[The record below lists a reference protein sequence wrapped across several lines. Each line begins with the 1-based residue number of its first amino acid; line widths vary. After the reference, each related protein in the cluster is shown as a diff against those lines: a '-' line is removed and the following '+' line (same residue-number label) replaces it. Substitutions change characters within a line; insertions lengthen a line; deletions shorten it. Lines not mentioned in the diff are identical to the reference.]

1 MNGTLIN
8 KIFTDEFSDIV
19 TTEVLMDYYGTMA
32 DLDREATK
40 DLSDGDE
47 TVETNHNVEVMN
59 ALTVLL
65 KEFMAP
71 DEFKQW
77 LSEMDDR
84 LSWKER
90 DND

>member
-1 MNGTLIN
+1 MLMNGTLIN

-19 TTEVLMDYYGTMA
+19 TTEVLMDYYETMA
-32 DLDREATK
+32 DLDKEATK
-40 DLSDGDE
+40 DLSAGDE
-47 TVETNHNVEVMN
+47 TEETNHNIEVMN

-71 DEFKQW
+71 DVFKQW
-77 LSEMDDR
+77 L
-84 LSWKER
+84 KER

>member
-1 MNGTLIN
+1 MSELLISN
-8 KIFTDEFSDIV
+8 IFTDEFSDVV
-19 TTEVLMDYYGTMA
+19 TTEVLKDYYETMM

-40 DLSDGDE
+40 DLSAGDE
-47 TVETNHNVEVMN
+47 TEETNHNVEIMN

-77 LSEMDDR
+77 L
-84 LSWKER
+84 KER
-90 DND
+90 T

>member
-19 TTEVLMDYYGTMA
+19 TTEVLMDYYETMA
-32 DLDREATK
+32 DLDKEATK
-40 DLSDGDE
+40 DLSAGDE
-47 TVETNHNVEVMN
+47 TEETNHNIEVMN

-71 DEFKQW
+71 DVFKQW
-77 LSEMDDR
+77 L
-84 LSWKER
+84 KER

>member
-1 MNGTLIN
+1 MSELLISN
-8 KIFTDEFSDIV
+8 IFTDEFSDVV
-19 TTEVLMDYYGTMA
+19 TTEVLKDYYETMM

-40 DLSDGDE
+40 DLSAGDE
-47 TVETNHNVEVMN
+47 TEETNHNVEVMN

-77 LSEMDDR
+77 L
-84 LSWKER
+84 KER
-90 DND
+90 T